1 MYVLPT
7 LQATLA
13 RCPVS
18 PAEFTAHPQG
28 HFCGQCQRVVHDF
41 TQLPAPR
48 AALDAARAASVDG
61 QVCGRFGAGQVGAA
75 PRLSRRLRWFVAALV
90 LVVSQGLTAREAL
103 AQCCAGTG
111 GPVPVAASVSSTRP
125 VPIAAPAARPTP
137 AQAASLPADSTA
149 APENA
154 NLFFGVVIEP
164 MPTFQHQPMQT
175 VAAYIGHRI
184 KWPAKAGR
192 TCTGGRVFASF
203 TVGADG
209 WVRDVRI
216 VKSLHPLFDAE
227 VLRVIRALP
236 RFEPGRQRGKPVAI
250 SWTMP
255 VTFRWK

>member
-1 MYVLPT
+1 MLLLPT
-7 LQATLA
+7 LNAALNP
-13 RCPVS
+13 CPVS
-18 PAEFTAHPQG
+18 PATFEAHPQG
-28 HFCGQCQRVVHDF
+28 HFCGQCQRVVLDF
-41 TQLPAPR
+41 SQTTTPLADL
-48 AALDAARAASVDG
+48 AAARAASPDG
-61 QVCGRFGAGQVGAA
+61 QVCGRFAASQVQRS
-75 PRLSRRLRWFVAALV
+75 PTLSRRLRWFVAALV
-90 LVVSQGLTAREAL
+90 LVVGQGLTAREAL
-103 AQCCAGTG
+103 AQCCANTG
-111 GPVPVAASVSSTRP
+111 GPVPVAAAVSSTRP

-137 AQAASLPADSTA
+137 TQAASLPADSTA
-149 APENA
+149 SPENT

-164 MPTFQHQPMQT
+164 MPTFRHQPMQT
-175 VAAYIGHRI
+175 VAAYVGHRI

-203 TVGADG
+203 TVGTDG

-236 RFEPGRQRGKPVAI
+236 RFEPGRQRGKPVAV

>member
-1 MYVLPT
+1 MYLLPT
-7 LQATLA
+7 LQAVLA
-13 RCPVS
+13 PCPLS

-28 HFCGQCQRVVHDF
+28 HFCGRCQRVVHDF
-41 TQLPAPR
+41 SQLPDPR
-48 AALDAARAASVDG
+48 AALAAARTASIDG
-61 QVCGRFGAGQVGAA
+61 QVCGRFRAGQVRAA
-75 PRLSRRLRWFVAALV
+75 PRLTQRLRWFVTALV
-90 LVVSQGLTAREAL
+90 LVVGQGLTAREAL
-103 AQCCAGTG
+103 AQAQCADTG
-111 GPVPVAASVSSTRP
+111 GPRPVA
-125 VPIAAPAARPTP
+125 AAPAARHAPPRAANLPT
-137 AQAASLPADSTA
+137 DSTA
-149 APENA
+149 DPENA

-209 WVRDVRI
+209 WVRDVRN